1 LRRCP
6 PATTS
11 TPLQRSKRS
20 LHGCEALLL
29 CETVCCY
36 SYEAFGTM
44 DVWTLLMWVFFVLLS
59 WLTLFEDSSACVWFL
74 IFSVQA
80 FLFLF
85 SSSTDIVPPKRV
97 ALLFQTGTSA
107 ELMCVLFVYLLDAL
121 GHV

>member
-1 LRRCP
+1 MSTLRRCP
-6 PATTS
+6 PPTTS

-44 DVWTLLMWVFFVLLS
+44 DVWTLLMWVFFALLS

-85 SSSTDIVPPKRV
+85 PVAQTLYRQNELHFFFKQVPRLNLR
-97 ALLFQTGTSA
+97 ACCSYTC
-107 ELMCVLFVYLLDAL
+107 LML
-121 GHV
+121 